1 MQKGNSN
8 YERIILIVMALAA
21 LAGGGWFIYAKGN
34 FPQSLALKSITPKS
48 YDGVI
53 PVKNLEEATA
63 LAAADNKSWTAPV
76 RNNKPVPLFKAVL
89 LVLKSDQQEQP
100 IDMFLEQPQIRPPM
114 TNEWLRKN
122 NLPMVNG
129 VAAYLIPNIGD
140 LDADNDGYSNR
151 EEFEKGTNPKDAD
164 SHPPYTDKLFLV
176 QRVARNYL
184 VVLKSSSPPYQVSV
198 TTPDGRKKGWFV
210 DEGKRFG
217 IGDRFLVE
225 KFEKKMVPDSR
236 KGERDMSELSIVDNL
251 TKKKIA
257 LVKDVGVDLA
267 EYEAKLEFRLKGNR
281 EPIDVKKGDTFR
293 ISIQTDTTYK
303 VIDIQEDNAVISPV
317 NSTGNIGK
325 EIIIKKG

>member
-1 MQKGNSN
+1 MQKANSN

-21 LAGGGWFIYAKGN
+21 LAGGGWFIYARGN
-34 FPQSLALKSITPKS
+34 FPDSLKIKIIAPKD
-48 YDGVI
+48 YEGII

-63 LAAADNKSWTAPV
+63 LATADNKSWVPPV

-89 LVLKSDQQEQP
+89 LVLKSEQPEP

-114 TNEWLRKN
+114 TNEWFRKN

-151 EEFEKGTNPKDAD
+151 EEFEKGTNPKDAEN
-164 SHPPYTDKLFLV
+164 HPPYTDRLFLV

-184 VVLKSSSPPYQVSV
+184 VILKSSSPPYQVSV
-198 TTPDGRKKGWFV
+198 TTQDGKRRGWFV

-217 IGDRFLVE
+217 VGERFLVE
-225 KFEKKMVPDSR
+225 KFAKKMVPDPR
-236 KGERDMSELSIVDNL
+236 IGEKDLSELTIEDNL
-251 TKKKIA
+251 TKKKFT
-257 LVKDVGVDLA
+257 LVRDVELNLA
-267 EYEAKLEFRLKGNR
+267 EYEAKLEFRLKGSR

-293 ISIQTDTTYK
+293 ISIQNDVTYK
-303 VIDIQEDNAVISPV
+303 VIDIQEDNAVISPI
-317 NSTGNIGK
+317 NSDGKLGK
-325 EIIIKKG
+325 EIIIKKS